1 MRSSVNESQR
11 PAASSVTAEN
21 PMEAILE
28 GIGDGFFALDE
39 DWRFTYFNSTSE
51 HFFRCARA
59 DVLGQVMWD
68 RFPVLLGTEFERRYR
83 RAMATRSKEDFEVP
97 SAVMPGHIL
106 EVRAFPV
113 HHGLGISF
121 RDVTERR
128 RAAVALRESE
138 ARFRHMADS
147 VPALI
152 WMTDTNG
159 QVTFTN
165 MHFGHVFNREP
176 GELVGSRWEELI
188 FEEDL
193 RRFRAEFLRAFRAHQ
208 AFETEVRVTDK
219 HGELRWLRCEGV
231 SRLNDAG
238 DFLGYTGCAVD
249 VTDVKSIHDR
259 QRLLTSELNHRVK
272 NTLATVQS
280 IAAQT
285 LRNAHVDV
293 AVRTSLEHR
302 LLALARTHDV
312 LTRESWEGA
321 QLAELVAGAIAP
333 YRHEK
338 ERHFQVSGPEVK
350 LPPRAVL
357 AMSMALQEL
366 ATNAVKYGALSN
378 EIGRINI
385 AWTLSRSGSPVRIH
399 LRWEEL
405 GGPLVTEPT
414 RRGFGSRLIEKHLA
428 QDLNGR
434 VELEF
439 APAGLICD
447 IDFSIGG

>member
-1 MRSSVNESQR
+1 
-11 PAASSVTAEN
+11 
-21 PMEAILE
+21 MEAILE
-28 GIGDGFFALDE
+28 GIGDGFFAIDE
-39 DWRFTYFNSTSE
+39 GWRFTYFNSVSE
-51 HFFRCARA
+51 QFFRCARA

-83 RAMATRSKEDFEVP
+83 LVMATRNKEDFEVP

-113 HHGLGISF
+113 RDGLGISF
-121 RDVTERR
+121 RDVTGRR

-165 MHFGHVFNREP
+165 MHFSHLFDHKPSEM
-176 GELVGSRWEELI
+176 LGSGWKNVI
-188 FEEDL
+188 VAEDL
-193 RRFRAEFLRAFRAHQ
+193 PRFQAEFLFAFRAHQ
-208 AFETEVRVTDK
+208 AFETEVQVSNREGK
-219 HGELRWLRCEGV
+219 LRWLRCKGV
-231 SRLNDAG
+231 PRLNDAG
-238 DFLGYTGCAVD
+238 EFLGYTGCAVD

-321 QLAELVAGAIAP
+321 GLAELVAEAIAP

-338 ERHFQVSGPEVK
+338 ERQFQIGGPELK

-357 AMSMALQEL
+357 AMSMAIQEL
-366 ATNAVKYGALSN
+366 ATNAIKYGALSN

-385 AWTLSRSGSPVRIH
+385 TWTVSHSGGPTRIH

-405 GGPLVTEPT
+405 GGPLVTMPT
-414 RRGFGSRLIEKHLA
+414 RRGFGSRLIEQHLA
-428 QDLNGR
+428 QDLNGH
-434 VELEF
+434 VKLEF

-447 IDFSIGG
+447 IEFSIEG